1 MHDNDIKID
10 YLKVFDSLGK
20 TMVDSTSKSTTDDTD
35 VDLVAKGKRE
45 KQIHENTKSRLDGWL
60 QNITHPFVLSCVVV
74 AVFIIER
81 TVHYVGVYKDS
92 EFILSIADDIKTT
105 LSYIF
110 TVVITSIFT
119 SFIEHFQNKK

>member
-1 MHDNDIKID
+1 MEID
-10 YLKVFDSLGK
+10 YEKIIDSLGTSISRNNDK
-20 TMVDSTSKSTTDDTD
+20 TSDVEKDSD

-74 AVFIIER
+74 TVFIIER
-81 TVHYVGVYKDS
+81 AVYYIGVYKDS
-92 EFILSIADDIKTT
+92 KFILSIADDIKTT